1 MTNNTEI
8 NKLTYEQSFEELQTL
23 ITALEEGEMPLE
35 ETLKLYERG
44 QALFTRCQEL
54 LEQAE
59 LKVQELDQ
67 K

>member
-1 MTNNTEI
+1 MTNKTGI
-8 NKLTYEQSFEELQTL
+8 DKLTYEQAFEELQTL
-23 ITALEEGEMPLE
+23 ITALEEGEKPLE
-35 ETLKLYERG
+35 ETLELYQRG

-67 K
+67 T